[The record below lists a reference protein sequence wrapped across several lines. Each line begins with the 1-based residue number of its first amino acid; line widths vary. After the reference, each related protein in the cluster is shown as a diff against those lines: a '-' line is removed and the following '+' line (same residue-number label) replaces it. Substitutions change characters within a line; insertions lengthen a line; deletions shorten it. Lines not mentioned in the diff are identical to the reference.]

1 MVVVDTSVW
10 IDFFRNPSGEDNGRL
25 EELIRENNR
34 AAICGLILQE
44 ILQGI
49 RDRKSF
55 EFTRNRLIFLP
66 YLEASREVHLL
77 AASLYRDLRT
87 RGITVPSTDTVIAAV
102 AIHHGCSLY
111 TRDRHF
117 SEIARHSRLKLFPD
131 SA

>member
-10 IDFFRNPSGEDNGRL
+10 IDFFRNRSGNDNGRL

-34 AAICGLILQE
+34 TAICGLILQE

-49 RDRKSF
+49 RDRKTF
-55 EFTRNRLIFLP
+55 EITRKRLLFLP
-66 YLEASREVHLL
+66 YLEASREVHLF

-102 AIHHGCSLY
+102 AIHHGFPLF
-111 TRDRHF
+111 TRDAHF
-117 SEIARHSRLKLFPD
+117 SQIARYSKLKLF
-131 SA
+131 S

>member
-10 IDFFRNPSGEDNGRL
+10 IDFFRNPAGEANGRL

-34 AAICGLILQE
+34 TAICGLILQE

-55 EFTRNRLIFLP
+55 ELTRQRLLFLP
-66 YLEASREVHLL
+66 YLEAPREVHLL

-87 RGITVPSTDTVIAAV
+87 RGIPVPSTDTAIAAV
-102 AIHHGCSLY
+102 AIHHGFPLF
-111 TRDRHF
+111 TRETRF
-117 SEIARHSRLKLFPD
+117 SQIARHSRLKLFT
-131 SA
+131 